1 MRIKVAVMKNSS
13 HWYFKK
19 PYAIFLAGKDWR
31 RGVKKRGI
39 SAVAVADIQL
49 HILKRRSGLD
59 KKRVASNVNIL
70 LQND

>member
-1 MRIKVAVMKNSS
+1 MKNSS

-19 PYAIFLAGKDWR
+19 PYTLFLAGKDWR
-31 RGVKKRGI
+31 RGVKKIGI
-39 SAVAVADIQL
+39 SAVAVAVADIQL

-59 KKRVASNVNIL
+59 KKRVAFNVNIL